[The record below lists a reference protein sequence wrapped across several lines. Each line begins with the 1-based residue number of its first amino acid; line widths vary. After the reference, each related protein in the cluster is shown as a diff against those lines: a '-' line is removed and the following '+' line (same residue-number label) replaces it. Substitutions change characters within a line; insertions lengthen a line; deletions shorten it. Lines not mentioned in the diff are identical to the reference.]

1 MKSTTR
7 RVEPSHLDKFNNII
21 FDNTISYFSTL
32 NCSSIVMTKPTHWN
46 VLDSSKLKILLMKP
60 SIKGGLDTNDKS
72 KENVEKIRQAH
83 YPRVPY
89 KNFCYHFR
97 TKYLSFNLNRRLS
110 RSYRTLSKIKSY
122 YEIFIV
128 N

>member
-1 MKSTTR
+1 
-7 RVEPSHLDKFNNII
+7 
-21 FDNTISYFSTL
+21 
-32 NCSSIVMTKPTHWN
+32 MTKPTHWN
-46 VLDSSKLKILLMKP
+46 VLDSSKLKILLTTP
-60 SIKGGLDTNDKS
+60 PIKEGLDTNDKS

-97 TKYLSFNLNRRLS
+97 TKSLSFNLNRSLS
-110 RSYRTLSKIKSY
+110 GSHRTLSRIKSY
-122 YEIFIV
+122 YELFIV